1 MRWSVLLVATVLAVL
16 FVVAFVGPSVAAPG
30 NGKWY
35 LAQKFSDHGALRV
48 ALLGMAIDVQP
59 GYVRISEVV
68 HLQNDTSQTFLGTLA
83 FPLPRGA
90 RFITFHEGLHRPVV
104 EGDRIVDRLI
114 IRPGSAHQAAYA
126 YTVAGVGAIVLDRP
140 LPLPIERLEVFTVAP
155 ADVRSPRLQSAPTV
169 TREEGVYTRAS
180 GRSVPAGSLQMTVVG
195 VPAVRLWPAPAAAGT
210 LAGLLALGLA
220 WAVLHALSGQYTAR
234 ARLPQPYHTL

>member
-1 MRWSVLLVATVLAVL
+1 MRWRVLPVTAALAVLLV
-16 FVVAFVGPSVAAPG
+16 VAAVGPLVAAPG
-30 NGKWY
+30 NERRY
-35 LAQKFSDHGALRV
+35 PVQNVSDRVAPRV

-68 HLQNDTSQTFLGTLA
+68 HLQNDTSRTFHGNLT

-114 IRPGSAHQAAYA
+114 VRPGSHQATYA

-180 GRSVPAGSLQMTVVG
+180 GRNVPAGLLPMTVVG

-210 LAGLLALGLA
+210 LAGLLILGLG
-220 WAVLHALSGQYTAR
+220 WAVLTVRS
-234 ARLPQPYHTL
+234 